1 MPKNTRKRHG
11 PKPTGKGTPLL
22 VRVQP
27 PLLKSLDRFI
37 KEQPGK
43 PSRPEAVRMIL
54 TDALTS
60 YGLFPLDL
68 PPPIKRDAN

>member
-1 MPKNTRKRHG
+1 MPKKRRG
-11 PKPTGKGTPLL
+11 PKPTGKGHMIG

-27 PLLKSLDRFI
+27 PLMKSLDRFI
-37 KEQPGK
+37 KKQPGT
-43 PSRPEAVRMIL
+43 PSRPEAIRMIL